1 MIRAPELGNSPF
13 HIFCKNCGH
22 PAEFSIEKQS
32 YACPACG
39 ETTGIEEVKE
49 HILQWKKMQD
59 DKAQKEPMPES
70 QMVCPTCGAMVLFP
84 EGDMTKV
91 CSFCGSK
98 LVRREFEYSEDF
110 PEMVIP
116 FRITEKQAREALHQ
130 WAKENAG
137 TKEAKVLR
145 ESMEKLEAYYL
156 PYKMVRGPVEGF
168 AQRDTTSRRY
178 ECQAFVEGAFV
189 NVSRQLD
196 NDVLD
201 AAEPFDPDAL
211 RPFEHG
217 YIAGHKVKLCD
228 VSGKEAS
235 RRMFAEAAEDIRPV
249 VEKVLENHDVAVH
262 VVDTGLSEVS
272 VLLPMYFIKTEQ
284 ISVAVNGETGKVAVS
299 VNIQNK
305 NRTWMWKPGLFTAA
319 CAALA
324 AWTFGFD
331 DPDAIWAIC
340 LCTFVVGMISF
351 CAFSNFRHDLE
362 TKQILTGKEIEG
374 IPPKKHLLPIFHDW
388 VNGKRVPVRYRFH
401 YWLRSVLMYSESAV
415 ILLLP
420 AILALLIHLISPEE
434 GKSIRDLGFGNGAA
448 WYVLGA
454 FGVFLYWALIW
465 NKAMYD
471 HPIVY
476 RIMPDGKDKL
486 VTKNIRL
493 YVLPQVKQFTKD
505 ALCAGWEGRFIVGFT
520 LFLLIGSVAAILDG

>member
-49 HILQWKKMQD
+49 HILQWKKMQED
-59 DKAQKEPMPES
+59 AIEKGPMPET
-70 QMVCPTCGAMVLFP
+70 QMVCPTCGATILFP
-84 EGDMTKV
+84 EGDMTKA

-98 LVRREFEYSEDF
+98 LVRREFEYSADF
-110 PEMVIP
+110 PEMIIP
-116 FRITEKQAREALHQ
+116 FRITEKQAREALNQ
-130 WAKENAG
+130 WAKENRN
-137 TKEAKVLR
+137 TKEATVLLG
-145 ESMEKLEAYYL
+145 SMEKLEAYYL

-168 AQRDTTSRRY
+168 AQRDTTSRLY
-178 ECQAFVEGAFV
+178 ECQAFVEGALV

-201 AAEPFDPDAL
+201 AAEPFDPGAL

-249 VEKVLENHDVAVH
+249 VEKVLENHDVDVR

-272 VLLPMYFIKTEQ
+272 VLLPMYFIKTDA

-299 VNIQNK
+299 ANITK
-305 NRTWMWKPGLFTAA
+305 KDRSWMWKPGLFTAV

-324 AWTFGFD
+324 VWTYGD
-331 DPDAIWAIC
+331 HPDAIWAIC
-340 LCTFVVGMISF
+340 LCTFVVGMIAF
-351 CAFSNFRHDLE
+351 CTFSNFRHDLE

-374 IPPKKHLLPIFHDW
+374 IPPKKHLLPIFLDW
-388 VNGKRVPVRYRFH
+388 VDGKRVPVRYQFH
-401 YWLRSVLMYSESAV
+401 YWLRNVLMYSESAF

-420 AILALLIHLISPEE
+420 AILAILIHLISPEE
-434 GKSIRDLGFGNGAA
+434 GKTIRDLNFGYGAA

-454 FGVFLYWALIW
+454 FGVFLYWALVL

-471 HPIVY
+471 NPIVY
-476 RIMPDGKDKL
+476 RIMPDGKDSL
-486 VTKNIRL
+486 VTRNIHL
-493 YVLPQVKQFTKD
+493 YVLPHVKQAVKD
-505 ALCAGWEGRFIVGFT
+505 ALCLGGEGWFLVGFT

>member
-59 DKAQKEPMPES
+59 STAQKGPMPEA
-70 QMVCPTCGAMVLFP
+70 QMVCPTCGATILFP
-84 EGDMTKV
+84 EGDMTEV

-98 LVRREFEYSEDF
+98 LVRKEFEYSEDF
-110 PEMVIP
+110 PEMIIP
-116 FRITEKQAREALHQ
+116 FRITEAQAREALNQ
-130 WAKENAG
+130 WARENKG
-137 TKEAKVLR
+137 TKEAAVLL
-145 ESMEKLEAYYL
+145 ESLGKLEAYYL

-168 AQRDTTSRRY
+168 AQRNIASRLY
-178 ECQAFVEGAFV
+178 ECQAFVEGALV

-201 AAEPFDPDAL
+201 AAEPFDPGAL

-228 VSGKEAS
+228 VNGEEAS

-249 VEKVLENHDVAVH
+249 VEKVLENNDVAVR
-262 VVDTGLSEVS
+262 VVDTGLSEVP
-272 VLLPMYFIKTEQ
+272 VLLPMYFIKTEA
-284 ISVAVNGETGKVAVS
+284 ISAAVNGETGKVAVS
-299 VNIQNK
+299 VNIRQK
-305 NRTWMWKPGLFTAA
+305 KWDWMWKPGIFTAI
-319 CAALA
+319 CGAL
-324 AWTFGFD
+324 
-331 DPDAIWAIC
+331 AIWAFGLGDFDAVAATC
-340 LCTFVVGMISF
+340 GCTAVVAMISF
-351 CAFSNFRHDLE
+351 ALFSSFRHNLE

-388 VNGKRVPVRYRFH
+388 VNGKRVPVRYQFH
-401 YWLRSVLMYSESAV
+401 YWLRSVVMYGESAF

-420 AILALLIHLISPEE
+420 VILALLIHLVFPEE
-434 GKSIRDLGFGNGAA
+434 GKSIGDLGFGDGAA
-448 WYVLGA
+448 WYVLSACGI
-454 FGVFLYWALIW
+454 FMYWIMVFNYV
-465 NKAMYD
+465 MYD
-471 HPIVY
+471 YPIIY
-476 RIMPDGKDKL
+476 RIMPDGTDSL
-486 VTKNIRL
+486 VTRNIRL
-493 YVLPQVKQFTKD
+493 YVLPNAKRWILDVF
-505 ALCAGWEGRFIVGFT
+505 GWKKGLLFVGFM